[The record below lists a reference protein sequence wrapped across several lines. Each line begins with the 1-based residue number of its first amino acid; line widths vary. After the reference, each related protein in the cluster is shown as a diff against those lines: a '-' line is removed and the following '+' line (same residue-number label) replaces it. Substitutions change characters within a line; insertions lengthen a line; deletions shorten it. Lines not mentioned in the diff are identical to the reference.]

1 MAELEQRL
9 RALGADVPWPPT
21 PDVAAAVQARVAAE
35 PHGRRRRLRRPA
47 LVAALAALTL
57 PAAALAIPPVREE
70 VLDWL
75 GVGGVEVRRSADPP
89 PARFPDLAD
98 LGPRVRLA
106 PAAPTVTALGAPDE
120 VRRSGQVTTQ
130 IYGGRPRILL
140 ALVPGDLDRT
150 LVRKTIRPGAPVREV
165 RIRGARGV
173 ALPGPPHTVLYTTP
187 GGEVRPV
194 RPRLAGPTVVWSRD
208 GTVYRLEADVP
219 LPRALALA
227 RSVR

>member
-1 MAELEQRL
+1 MADLEQRL
-9 RALGADVPWPPT
+9 RALGSDVPWPPT
-21 PDVAAAVQARVAAE
+21 PDVAAAVEARVARA
-35 PHGRRRRLRRPA
+35 PQPRRRRIRRPV
-47 LVAALAALTL
+47 LVAACAALL
-57 PAAALAIPPVREE
+57 IPSAAMAIPPVREE
-70 VLDWL
+70 ILDWL

-106 PAAPTVTALGAPDE
+106 PGTPTVTALGAPDE
-120 VRRSGQVTTQ
+120 VRSRERVTTQ

-140 ALVPGDLDRT
+140 AVVRGELDST
-150 LVRKTIRPGAPVREV
+150 LVRKTVRPGDPVREV

-173 ALPGPPHTVLYTTP
+173 ALPGSAHTVLYTAP
-187 GGEVRPV
+187 GGDVQPV
-194 RPRLAGPTVVWSRD
+194 TPRLAGPTVVWSRA

-219 LPRALALA
+219 LARALALA